1 MLIFDIILFQAK
13 MADAMIEIFGSK
25 LVVNAVDE
33 NEISHPSPESLLN
46 KIIVKGKKKFIE

>member
-1 MLIFDIILFQAK
+1 

-46 KIIVKGKKKFIE
+46 KIIVKGKKNFIE